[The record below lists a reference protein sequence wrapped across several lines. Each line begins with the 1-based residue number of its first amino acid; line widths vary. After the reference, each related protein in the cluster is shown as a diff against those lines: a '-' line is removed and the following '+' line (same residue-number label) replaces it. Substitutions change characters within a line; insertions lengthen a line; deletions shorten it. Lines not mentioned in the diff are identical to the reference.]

1 MSWNDY
7 VTSKLI
13 NTVDANQHK
22 LENVLEHGALIGCN
36 DGVTWAASAGF
47 AVGKNKGTVEG
58 SGEVEIDEF
67 ANIVDAFNNN
77 GDCKK
82 VGGIRLS
89 KEKFY
94 MVNFDSD
101 KKVMYLKKQGG
112 GACIAKSN
120 MAFVIGVFSTS
131 KKMKFDG
138 KEENQ
143 NPGMCNKVVE
153 ELQEYL
159 SSLNY

>member
-1 MSWNDY
+1 
-7 VTSKLI
+7 
-13 NTVDANQHK
+13 
-22 LENVLEHGALIGCN
+22 
-36 DGVTWAASAGF
+36 
-47 AVGKNKGTVEG
+47 
-58 SGEVEIDEF
+58 
-67 ANIVDAFNNN
+67 
-77 GDCKK
+77 
-82 VGGIRLS
+82 
-89 KEKFY
+89 

-131 KKMKFDG
+131 KKMKFNG

-159 SSLNY
+159 ISLNY

>member
-1 MSWNDY
+1 
-7 VTSKLI
+7 
-13 NTVDANQHK
+13 
-22 LENVLEHGALIGCN
+22 
-36 DGVTWAASAGF
+36 
-47 AVGKNKGTVEG
+47 
-58 SGEVEIDEF
+58 
-67 ANIVDAFNNN
+67 
-77 GDCKK
+77 
-82 VGGIRLS
+82 
-89 KEKFY
+89 

-131 KKMKFDG
+131 KKMNFSTSKKMKFDG

-153 ELQEYL
+153 ELKEYL
-159 SSLNY
+159 ISLNY

>member
-1 MSWNDY
+1 MN
-7 VTSKLI
+7 L
-13 NTVDANQHK
+13 
-22 LENVLEHGALIGCN
+22 
-36 DGVTWAASAGF
+36 
-47 AVGKNKGTVEG
+47 
-58 SGEVEIDEF
+58 

-101 KKVMYLKKQGG
+101 KKVM
-112 GACIAKSN
+112 
-120 MAFVIGVFSTS
+120 S

-159 SSLNY
+159 ISLNY

>member
-1 MSWNDY
+1 MN
-7 VTSKLI
+7 L
-13 NTVDANQHK
+13 
-22 LENVLEHGALIGCN
+22 
-36 DGVTWAASAGF
+36 
-47 AVGKNKGTVEG
+47 
-58 SGEVEIDEF
+58 

-77 GDCKK
+77 RDCKK

-120 MAFVIGVFSTS
+120 MAFVIGVFSSS
-131 KKMKFDG
+131 KR
-138 KEENQ
+138 
-143 NPGMCNKVVE
+143 
-153 ELQEYL
+153 
-159 SSLNY
+159 

>member
-1 MSWNDY
+1 MPL
-7 VTSKLI
+7 TTMETAK
-13 NTVDANQHK
+13 K
-22 LENVLEHGALIGCN
+22 LEE
-36 DGVTWAASAGF
+36 
-47 AVGKNKGTVEG
+47 
-58 SGEVEIDEF
+58 
-67 ANIVDAFNNN
+67 
-77 GDCKK
+77 
-82 VGGIRLS
+82 S

-94 MVNFDSD
+94 MSNFDSD

-143 NPGMCNKVVE
+143 NPRNV
-153 ELQEYL
+153 QQ
-159 SSLNY
+159 SR

>member
-7 VTSKLI
+7 VSNKLI
-13 NTVDANQHK
+13 NSVDANGHK
-22 LENVLEHGALIGCN
+22 LTNVLENGALIGVN

-47 AVGKNKGTVEG
+47 SIAKHKGTVEG

-67 ANIVDAFNNN
+67 ANIQDAFNNG

-82 VGGIRLS
+82 VGGIRLN

-94 MVNFDSD
+94 MVNFDAD

-120 MAFVIGVFSTS
+120 MAYIIGVFATA
-131 KKMKFDG
+131 KKMKFDE

-159 SSLNY
+159 ISLNY

>member
-1 MSWNDY
+1 
-7 VTSKLI
+7 
-13 NTVDANQHK
+13 
-22 LENVLEHGALIGCN
+22 
-36 DGVTWAASAGF
+36 
-47 AVGKNKGTVEG
+47 
-58 SGEVEIDEF
+58 
-67 ANIVDAFNNN
+67 
-77 GDCKK
+77 
-82 VGGIRLS
+82 
-89 KEKFY
+89 

-120 MAFVIGVFSTS
+120 MAFVIGVFATS
-131 KKMKFDG
+131 KKMKFDA

-159 SSLNY
+159 ISLNY